1 MVEHRRTVSRRGSVL
16 PAWFFVVVAVLSLG
30 GLGVAG
36 AAAWDLTRAGDDPA
50 SAAPAPD
57 PTPTPT
63 PEPEPTGTEP
73 VEPEETEPTA
83 SPEPTPSPSP
93 TPTVSRSDV
102 AVSVLNATRTPGLA
116 AQVSGRV
123 SAAGWTVAATGNWAG
138 GAAQTAVHYPP
149 GREAEARLLADDL
162 GIGAVVPAVQGMNTE
177 RLTVLLLSLP

>member
-36 AAAWDLTRAGDDPA
+36 AAAWDVTRSGEEPA
-50 SAAPAPD
+50 AAAPSPD
-57 PTPTPT
+57 PTPTESA
-63 PEPEPTGTEP
+63 EPEPTEP
-73 VEPEETEPTA
+73 EPEPEETEPTA
-83 SPEPTPSPSP
+83 SPEPSPTPSP
-93 TPTVSRSDV
+93 TATVTRSDV

-138 GAAQTAVHYPP
+138 GGAQTAVHYPP

-162 GIGAVVPAVQGMNTE
+162 GIAAVAPAVQGMNTE

>member
-1 MVEHRRTVSRRGSVL
+1 M
-16 PAWFFVVVAVLSLG
+16 VAVLCLG

-36 AAAWDLTRAGDDPA
+36 AAAWDVTRSGDEPA
-50 SAAPAPD
+50 AAASSPD
-57 PTPTPT
+57 PTPTEPAD
-63 PEPEPTGTEP
+63 PEPSEPG
-73 VEPEETEPTA
+73 PEVTEPTA
-83 SPEPTPSPSP
+83 SPEPSPTPSP

-116 AQVSGRV
+116 AQVSGQV

-162 GIGAVVPAVQGMNTE
+162 GIDSVVPSVQGMNTE
-177 RLTVLLLSLP
+177 RLTVLLLALP

>member
-16 PAWFFVVVAVLSLG
+16 PAWFFVVVAVVSLG
-30 GLGVAG
+30 GVAVAG
-36 AAAWDLTRAGDDPA
+36 AAAWDITRAGDEPA
-50 SAAPAPD
+50 SAAPSPD
-57 PTPTPT
+57 PVPTT
-63 PEPEPTGTEP
+63 GPEPTGTEP

-83 SPEPTPSPSP
+83 EPEPTPSPSP
-93 TPTVSRSDV
+93 TPSVSRSDV

-162 GIGAVVPAVQGMNTE
+162 GIPAVVPAVQGMNTE